1 MTKTLHQVLRAV
13 KKSGGSVKC
22 IVFTSSLAATNPE
35 APPAVKS
42 EAHYTDVR
50 SLAQIRVWDSSGRS
64 VFSLDSRNRAHPFFA
79 SNGELRS
86 FRTHFLFLKMSP
98 RIHLILT

>member
-64 VFSLDSRNRAHPFFA
+64 YFLSTPGTGLIFFFA

-86 FRTHFLFLKMSP
+86 FRTHF
-98 RIHLILT
+98 